1 MSQPQLN
8 SELANNPLLDL
19 SGLARYDAVLPE
31 HISPAIDHLLAS
43 NRAVIAEM
51 EQLPQVSWDRFVQPM
66 SLESE
71 KLSRAWGM
79 VSHLQAVIDNPA
91 LREAYNIN
99 QPKIVEYWNE
109 VSQNLALYEKYKAL
123 AASEEFASLN
133 QARKT
138 IIEHQLRGFR
148 LGGAELADD
157 KKARFSEI
165 KEKMA
170 ALSTKFGENVLDATN
185 DFVMH
190 VSDES
195 ELAGLPEDIILAARA
210 SAEQAGK
217 TGYQFSLHHPSLLP
231 VLQFAQNRAL
241 RETMYHAN
249 ATRASEQGTMFSQ
262 NWDNT
267 QNILQLLQLRQEEA
281 TTLGYKNFAELSL
294 VPKMADSP
302 EQVMQ
307 FLLDLASKARP
318 FGERDLQELREF
330 AKAELDLPDLQ
341 AWDVAYASEKLREK
355 RYAFSAQEVK
365 QYFPQEK
372 VLAGLF
378 QVLQSLFDVTISK
391 QDAPVWHQDVEFF
404 RIERQGQLIGQFY
417 LDLYARSGKRGGA
430 WMDDARGRRQS
441 QQQLQ
446 TPIAY
451 MVCNFTPPMVV
462 DGVRQSVLLT
472 HNEINTLFHEFGHG
486 IHHLLSKV
494 GELEVAGI
502 NGVEWDAVELPSQMM
517 ENFCWQWEVL
527 QNMSAHAE
535 TGASLPRE
543 LFDKMLAAKNFQSG
557 MATLRQVEL
566 AMIDMRLHYDFAGQD
581 GAALQAL
588 IDGVRQ
594 QVAVII
600 PPAYNRFAH
609 AFSHIFAGGYC
620 AGYYSYKWAEVLS
633 ADAFAAFEEEAQSTG
648 SVLLGKT
655 GQRFLQEVLEMGG
668 ARPAMASFTA
678 FRGRAPQIDA
688 LLRHN
693 GMAA

>member
-1 MSQPQLN
+1 MSQSQPS

-19 SGLARYDAVLPE
+19 SGLARYDAILPE
-31 HISPAIDHLLAS
+31 HISPAIDHLLDI
-43 NRAVIAEM
+43 NRAVIAQM
-51 EQLPQVSWDRFVQPM
+51 EQLSQVSWDSFVQPM
-66 SLESE
+66 SLASE

-79 VSHLQAVIDNPA
+79 VSHLQIVIDNPA

-123 AASEEFASLN
+123 ATSEEFASLS

-170 ALSTKFGENVLDATN
+170 AISTKFGENVLDATN
-185 DFVMH
+185 DFVMQ

-210 SAEQAGK
+210 NAEQAGK

-231 VLQFAQNRAL
+231 VLQFAKNRSL

-249 ATRASEQGTMFSQ
+249 ATRASEQGTMFSGD
-262 NWDNT
+262 WDNT

-330 AKAELDLPDLQ
+330 AKTELDLPDLQ

-441 QQQLQ
+441 PEQLQ

-535 TGASLPRE
+535 TGASLPRA

-557 MATLRQVEL
+557 LATLRQVEL

-594 QVAVII
+594 QVALII

-648 SVLLGKT
+648 SVLIGT
-655 GQRFLQEVLEMGG
+655 AGQRFLHEVLEMGG

-678 FRGRAPQIDA
+678 FRGRAPELDA
-688 LLRHN
+688 LLRHS